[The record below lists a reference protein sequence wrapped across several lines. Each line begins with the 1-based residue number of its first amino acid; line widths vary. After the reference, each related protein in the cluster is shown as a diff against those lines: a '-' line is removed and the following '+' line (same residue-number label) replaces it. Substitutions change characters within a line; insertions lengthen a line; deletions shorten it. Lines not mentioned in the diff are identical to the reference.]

1 MTSKRRWLA
10 LFAFLFALSLVP
22 LACGGD
28 DDEDGEEAAE
38 TTAAE
43 DVSGSIS
50 VMGIWQA
57 EEQKNFQKVIDGF
70 TEKYPDVTVKYNGA
84 GDDLPTILQTAVEG
98 GNPPDIA
105 APAQP
110 GVIQT
115 LVEGN
120 ELKPIDFLKST
131 IVENFGQSIADVGT
145 VNNTLYALMFK
156 ADNKSTVWYNVKAF
170 EDAGVEPTETWP
182 DFLES
187 AKTINASGLPAYSIG
202 GGPGWPL
209 TDIFENIYLRTAGP
223 EKYDQLATHEI
234 PWTDPSVKEALREMA
249 KIVGDTE
256 NIVGG
261 RNGALQT
268 DFETSVSNVFSK
280 NPKAAMT
287 LEGDF
292 VPGVVEHQLK
302 PQTDYNVFT
311 FPSIK
316 GSPPSVMGSGNLF
329 VMFRDNAATRAFME
343 YLATPEAAQ
352 IWAELGGFSSPNKKL
367 DVSIYP
373 DEIRREIAGAIREAE
388 VFRFDL
394 SDLVPAELG
403 ATTGQGLWK
412 LFQDFVKNPQNV
424 DGIAQQ
430 MEQAAKR
437 ADS

>member
-1 MTSKRRWLA
+1 MTSRRRWFVFVAFILA
-10 LFAFLFALSLVP
+10 LALVP

-28 DDEDGEEAAE
+28 DDEGDGGTGTA
-38 TTAAE
+38 AAE

-57 EEQKNFQKVIDGF
+57 EEQRNFQQVIDGF
-70 TEKYPDVTVKYNGA
+70 TEQYPNVTVNYNGV
-84 GDDLPTILQTAVEG
+84 GDDLPTILGTAVEG

-110 GVIQT
+110 GLIQGF
-115 LVEGN
+115 VDQN
-120 ELKPIDFLKST
+120 EAKPIDFLRDAV
-131 IVENFGQSIADVGT
+131 VENFGESIAQVGT
-145 VNNTLYALMFK
+145 FNGKLYSVMFK
-156 ADNKSTVWYNVKAF
+156 ADNKSTVWYNVAAF
-170 EDAGVEPTETWP
+170 EDAGVEPTETWT

-202 GGPGWPL
+202 GAPGWPL

-223 EKYDQLATHEI
+223 ELYDQLAKHEI
-234 PWTDPSVKEALREMA
+234 PWTHASVKEALREMA
-249 KIVGDTE
+249 KIVGDTD

-268 DFETSVSNVFSK
+268 DFETSVSNVFSN
-280 NPKAAMT
+280 NPKGAMT

-292 VPGVVEHQLK
+292 VPGVVQHPLQ
-302 PQTDYNVFT
+302 PQTGYNVFA
-311 FPSIK
+311 FPSIEN
-316 GSPPSVMGSGNLF
+316 SPPSVMGSGNLF
-329 VMFRDNAATRAFME
+329 TMFTDNEATRAFME
-343 YLATPEAAQ
+343 YLTTPEAAQ
-352 IWAELGGFSSPNKKL
+352 IWAEIGGFSSPNKKL
-367 DVSIYP
+367 DVSAYP
-373 DEIRREIAGAIREAE
+373 DEILRETAGAIGEAE

-394 SDLVPAELG
+394 SDLVPTALG

-412 LFQDFVKNPQNV
+412 LFQDFVENPQNV
-424 DGIAQQ
+424 DGITQQ

>member
-1 MTSKRRWLA
+1 MTSRRRWFVFVAFILA
-10 LFAFLFALSLVP
+10 LALVP

-28 DDEDGEEAAE
+28 DDEEGDGGTE
-38 TTAAE
+38 TTATE

-57 EEQKNFQKVIDGF
+57 EEQKNFQRVIDGF
-70 TEKYPDVTVKYNGA
+70 TEQYPNVTVKYNGV

-110 GVIQT
+110 GVIET

-120 ELKPIDFLKST
+120 ELKPIDFLKT
-131 IVENFGQSIADVGT
+131 TVVENFGQSIADVGT
-145 VNNTLYALMFK
+145 VDGKLYALMFK
-156 ADNKSTVWYNVKAF
+156 ADNKSTVWYSVKAF

-182 DFLES
+182 EFLES

-209 TDIFENIYLRTAGP
+209 TDLFENIYLRTAGP
-223 EKYDQLATHEI
+223 EKYDQLAKHEI
-234 PWTDPSVKEALREMA
+234 PWTDPSVKEALTEMA
-249 KIVGDTE
+249 KVVGDTE

-280 NPKAAMT
+280 NPKAAMV

-292 VPGVVEHQLK
+292 VPGVVKHQLK

-316 GSPPSVMGSGNLF
+316 GSPPTVMGSGNLV
-329 VMFRDNAATRAFME
+329 VMFRDNDATRAFME

-367 DVSIYP
+367 DVSTYP
-373 DEIRREIAGAIREAE
+373 DEILRETAGAIGEAE

-394 SDLVPAELG
+394 SDVVPAELG

-412 LFQDFVKNPQNV
+412 LFQDFVKDPQNI
-424 DGIAQQ
+424 DGITQQ